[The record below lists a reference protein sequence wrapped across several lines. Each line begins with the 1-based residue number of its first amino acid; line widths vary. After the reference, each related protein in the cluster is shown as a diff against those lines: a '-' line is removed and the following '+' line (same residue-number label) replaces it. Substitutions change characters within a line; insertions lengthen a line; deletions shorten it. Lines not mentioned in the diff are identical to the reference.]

1 MVTAMVL
8 GIIGCVLSFISIF
21 FAGWL
26 SFIGLV
32 LGILALR
39 SHLRDCLYRRF
50 GRHRLSRAECRL
62 APILAP
68 FHLSRRLG
76 KGIEEI
82 GNYAF
87 DNLDLSFLCLPSSIK
102 NIAPYA
108 FSGFNPSSV
117 ICIDSPSVTIEGGC
131 WE

>member
-1 MVTAMVL
+1 MPPGANP
-8 GIIGCVLSFISIF
+8 GAF
-21 FAGWL
+21 
-26 SFIGLV
+26 SFIG
-32 LGILALR
+32 
-39 SHLRDCLYRRF
+39 
-50 GRHRLSRAECRL
+50 
-62 APILAP
+62 
-68 FHLSRRLG
+68 RLG

-82 GNYAF
+82 GDYAF

-117 ICIDSPSVTIEGGC
+117 IYIDSPSVTIEGGC